1 MGDQELFKP
10 SREIPVN
17 IEDEMRR
24 SYLDYAMSV
33 IIGRALP
40 DVRDGLK
47 PVHRRILYAMYKEGN
62 TSDKRYIKCAGVV
75 GEVIKKYHPHGD
87 AAVYDTLVRMA
98 QAFNMRY
105 LLIDGQGNFG
115 SVDGDPPAAYRYTEC
130 RLARIAEEML
140 EDIEK
145 ETVDFIPNF
154 DESTEEPTVLPTRI
168 PNLLTSGSDGIAVGM
183 ATKIPPHNLTEII
196 DATILLIN
204 KPTASIDEVLSLVPG
219 PDFPTG
225 AYLYGKSGIKSA
237 YETGRGQFTM
247 RAKAAIERPTKE
259 KQQIVITEI
268 PYQVNKSKVIERIAQ
283 LVQEKK
289 IEGISDVRDESDRD
303 GMRIVVELKRGE
315 QPEVILNNL
324 YKHTQLQENFG
335 MIMLAIVN
343 GQPRTLPLIE
353 AIQLFIDH
361 RVNVVRRRTAYDLR
375 KAQERAEILKG
386 FLKALSQLYPIIEHI
401 RGSATGREA
410 RDGLVKSHNYAEPQ
424 TVKVTVRTRDGD
436 KLDRQITWN
445 NNRSRTKSYLSE
457 PTLKYPVQASERLM
471 KLILAEKKTVPSDY
485 RQSDTRYV
493 PLIHDR
499 NYRWYLESDKE
510 KEIVTTVPPEF
521 DYTER
526 QAQAIVELQLQRL
539 TALEREKIQQEY
551 DELQNK
557 IAQYEEILG
566 SEKVLKKVIVNE
578 LREIQKDY
586 GDLRRTE
593 IIEEQAE
600 IKLEDLIAV
609 EDVVITVSH
618 SGYLKRTPL
627 SIYRQQIRGGK
638 GRLGMKTRD
647 EDFVEHLFIA
657 STHSYILVFTN
668 TGKMYWLKVYEIP
681 DVGAAGKGKNIVN
694 LVNLAS
700 GEKVAAVVVVREL
713 PDEPKDV
720 TIEGETYAAEGY
732 VTLVTRLG
740 IIKKTRLAEFSSP
753 NSRGIIA
760 MKVEEG
766 DALIGAT
773 LTSGRDTI
781 FLASHEGMAI
791 RFPESDVRDMGRAAY
806 GVYAMDLEKG
816 DYIVGMEIVGEKELI
831 LSVSEKGYGK
841 RTAITEYRLQSRAGK
856 GVINLK
862 TVERNG
868 KVVGVLSVSEE
879 SEVMLISQQGKI
891 TRLDASTI
899 RESGRSAQGVRL
911 INLEEGD
918 QVAAVCL
925 VSSENG
931 EDSTQQT
938 KLIQ

>member
-10 SREIPVN
+10 TREIPVN
-17 IEDEMRR
+17 IEDEMRK

-98 QAFNMRY
+98 QDFNMRY

-130 RLARIAEEML
+130 RLARLAEEML
-140 EDIEK
+140 ADIEK

-154 DESTEEPTVLPTRI
+154 DESTEEPTVLPTRV
-168 PNLLTSGSDGIAVGM
+168 PNLLINGSDGIAVGM

-196 DATILLIN
+196 DATVLLIN
-204 KPTASIDEVLSLVPG
+204 KPNAALEEVLSLVPG

-237 YETGRGQFTM
+237 YETGRGLFTM

-268 PYQVNKSKVIERIAQ
+268 PFQVNKSKVIERIAQ
-283 LVQEKK
+283 LVQDKK
-289 IEGISDVRDESDRD
+289 IEGISDVRDESDRE

-315 QPEVILNNL
+315 QQPEVVLNNL

-343 GQPRTLPLIE
+343 GQPRTLPLID
-353 AIQLFIDH
+353 ALQLFIDH

-375 KAQERAEILKG
+375 KAQERAHILEG
-386 FLKALSQLYPIIEHI
+386 FLKALQHLDAIIKLI
-401 RGSATGREA
+401 RASKTPPEA
-410 RDGLVKSHNYAEPQ
+410 RQGLM
-424 TVKVTVRTRDGD
+424 
-436 KLDRQITWN
+436 DRF
-445 NNRSRTKSYLSE
+445 
-457 PTLKYPVQASERLM
+457 
-471 KLILAEKKTVPSDY
+471 
-485 RQSDTRYV
+485 
-493 PLIHDR
+493 
-499 NYRWYLESDKE
+499 
-510 KEIVTTVPPEF
+510 EF
-521 DYTER
+521 TER
-526 QAQAIVELQLQRL
+526 QAQAILELQLQRL

-551 DELQNK
+551 DDLQKK
-557 IAQYEEILG
+557 IAEYQEILA
-566 SEKVLKKVIVNE
+566 SEKALKKVIVNE
-578 LREIQKDY
+578 LKEIQKDY

-618 SGYLKRTPL
+618 SGYLKRTPV
-627 SIYRQQIRGGK
+627 SIYRQQGRGGK

-700 GEKVAAVVVVREL
+700 GEKVAAVVAVRDL

-720 TIEGETYAAEGY
+720 TIEGETYAEEGY

-740 IIKKTRLAEFSSP
+740 LIKKTRLAEFSSL

-766 DALIGAT
+766 DALIAAT

-781 FLASHEGMAI
+781 FLATHEGMAI

-831 LSVSEKGYGK
+831 LSVTEKGYGK

-856 GVINLK
+856 GVINVK

-931 EDSTQQT
+931 ENGTPQP

>member
-10 SREIPVN
+10 TREIPVN
-17 IEDEMRR
+17 IEDEMRK

-47 PVHRRILYAMYKEGN
+47 PVHRRILYAMYKEGI

-98 QAFNMRY
+98 QDFNMRY

-140 EDIEK
+140 ADIEK

-154 DESTEEPTVLPTRI
+154 DESTDEPTVLPTRV
-168 PNLLTSGSDGIAVGM
+168 PNLLINGSDGIAVGM

-204 KPTASIDEVLSLVPG
+204 KPNATLEEVLSLVPG

-225 AYLYGKSGIKSA
+225 AYIYGKSGIKSA
-237 YETGRGQFTM
+237 YETGRGLFTM

-268 PYQVNKSKVIERIAQ
+268 PFQVNKSKVIERIAQ

-289 IEGISDVRDESDRD
+289 IEGISDVRDESDRE

-315 QPEVILNNL
+315 QQPEVVLNNL

-343 GQPRTLPLIE
+343 GQPRTLPLID
-353 AIQLFIDH
+353 ALQLFIDH

-375 KAQERAEILKG
+375 KAQERAHILEG
-386 FLKALSQLYPIIEHI
+386 FLKALQHLDAIIKLI
-401 RGSATGREA
+401 RASKTPPEA
-410 RDGLVKSHNYAEPQ
+410 RQGLM
-424 TVKVTVRTRDGD
+424 TRF
-436 KLDRQITWN
+436 
-445 NNRSRTKSYLSE
+445 
-457 PTLKYPVQASERLM
+457 
-471 KLILAEKKTVPSDY
+471 
-485 RQSDTRYV
+485 
-493 PLIHDR
+493 
-499 NYRWYLESDKE
+499 
-510 KEIVTTVPPEF
+510 EF
-521 DYTER
+521 TER
-526 QAQAIVELQLQRL
+526 QAQAILELQLQRL

-551 DELQNK
+551 DELQKK
-557 IAQYEEILG
+557 IAEYQEILA
-566 SEKVLKKVIVNE
+566 SEKALKKVIVNE
-578 LREIQKDY
+578 LKEIQKDY

-593 IIEEQAE
+593 IIQEQAE

-618 SGYLKRTPL
+618 SGYLKRTPV
-627 SIYRQQIRGGK
+627 SIYRQQGRGGK

-700 GEKVAAVVVVREL
+700 GEKVAAVVAVQEL

-720 TIEGETYAAEGY
+720 TVEGETYAEEGY

-740 IIKKTRLAEFSSP
+740 LIKKTRLAEFSSP

-766 DALIGAT
+766 DALIAGT

-781 FLASHEGMAI
+781 FLATHEGMAI

-831 LSVSEKGYGK
+831 LSVTEKGYGK
-841 RTAITEYRLQSRAGK
+841 RTPITEYRLQSRAGK
-856 GVINLK
+856 GVINVK
-862 TVERNG
+862 TAERNG
-868 KVVGVLSVSEE
+868 EVVGVLSVTEE

-891 TRLDASTI
+891 TRLDAGTI

-911 INLEEGD
+911 ISLEEGD

-925 VSSENG
+925 VSTENG
-931 EDSTQQT
+931 DNGTQQP

>member
-10 SREIPVN
+10 SREVPVN
-17 IEDEMRR
+17 IEDEMRK

-98 QAFNMRY
+98 QNFNMRY

-196 DATILLIN
+196 EATILLID

-237 YETGRGQFTM
+237 YATGRGQFTM
-247 RAKAAIERPTKE
+247 RAKAAIERPAKE

-343 GQPRTLPLIE
+343 GQPRVLPLIE

-375 KAQERAEILKG
+375 KAQERAHILEG
-386 FLKALSQLYPIIEHI
+386 FLKALQHLDAIIKLI
-401 RGSATGREA
+401 RASKTPAEA
-410 RDGLVKSHNYAEPQ
+410 RQGLIAQ
-424 TVKVTVRTRDGD
+424 
-436 KLDRQITWN
+436 
-445 NNRSRTKSYLSE
+445 
-457 PTLKYPVQASERLM
+457 
-471 KLILAEKKTVPSDY
+471 
-485 RQSDTRYV
+485 
-493 PLIHDR
+493 
-499 NYRWYLESDKE
+499 LE
-510 KEIVTTVPPEF
+510 F
-521 DYTER
+521 TER
-526 QAQAIVELQLQRL
+526 QAQAILELQLQRL

-551 DELQNK
+551 DELQKK
-557 IAQYEEILG
+557 IAQYEEILA

-609 EDVVITVSH
+609 EDVVITISH

-647 EDFVEHLFIA
+647 EDFIEHLFIA

-720 TIEGETYAAEGY
+720 TVEGETFAAEGY
-732 VTLVTRLG
+732 VTLVTRFG
-740 IIKKTRLAEFSSP
+740 IIKKTRLAEFSNP

-816 DYIVGMEIVGEKELI
+816 DYIVGMEIVGEQELI

-841 RTAITEYRLQSRAGK
+841 RTQITEYRLQSRAGK

-891 TRLDASTI
+891 TRLDAGKI
-899 RESGRSAQGVRL
+899 RESGRSAQGVKL

-931 EDSTQQT
+931 DEGAQQT